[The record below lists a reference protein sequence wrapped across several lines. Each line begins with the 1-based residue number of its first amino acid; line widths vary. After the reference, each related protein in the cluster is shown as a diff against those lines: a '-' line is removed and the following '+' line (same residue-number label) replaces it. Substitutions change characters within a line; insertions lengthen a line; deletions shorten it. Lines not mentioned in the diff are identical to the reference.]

1 MVPFP
6 GSRARRQQI
15 PRLVVGTKSDFFW
28 CPVLGPFSKGFRRLQ
43 RKVLGSLLEGSGTLC
58 SALRPGV
65 CEVCEKVFFWSVSWS
80 EEQRSSIA
88 KPCKPYSTS
97 FKNRRCASDG
107 LGPPQCVPKAFIL
120 VPKSLFWRVPNGT
133 QHLCSL
139 ARDIKSSF

>member
-6 GSRARRQQI
+6 GSRARKQDS
-15 PRLVVGTKSDFFW
+15 PRLVTGAKRDLSW
-28 CPVLGPFSKGFRRLQ
+28 CPVLEPFSGCFPRLQ
-43 RKVLGSLLEGSGTLC
+43 GGVLESFRMVLGPLFLVSDRRFVQSVNKC
-58 SALRPGV
+58 ALRL
-65 CEVCEKVFFWSVSWS
+65 FLWS

-120 VPKSLFWRVPNGT
+120 FWRVPNGT

>member
-1 MVPFP
+1 MLPKAP
-6 GSRARRQQI
+6 GEHF
-15 PRLVVGTKSDFFW
+15 G
-28 CPVLGPFSKGFRRLQ
+28 VLLD
-43 RKVLGSLLEGSGTLC
+43 GSGT
-58 SALRPGV
+58 SFSGLRQKV
-65 CEVCEKVFFWSVSWS
+65 CAVCEKVCSQTVSWS